1 MSNAIIQ
8 LAAYKGDQL
17 LVSRD
22 LAPGEYPIGRDPAC
36 PIHIESPEV
45 SRAHAKLTVT
55 TDRIVLEDIGGKF
68 GTLIDGRQIAGP
80 VSLQPGQSFTIG
92 KTVITLQAIAAPAA
106 ATPDLPGRYERVR
119 HLAKGGM
126 GEIHLAH
133 DQQLQRHV
141 ALKVMTPKVAA
152 SPSLAR
158 RFTQEALVLGRL
170 DHPHIV
176 PIHDLGTDA
185 AGQNYYAMK
194 YVRGTTLKDV
204 LNGLRQG
211 QANVVDRY
219 PLHQLL
225 RIYQKICDAVAYAH
239 AKGIIHRDLKPAN
252 IMLGEY
258 GEVFV
263 MDWGLAKILNQPEE
277 APAHAAAEEGTGT
290 EGGTRYGTV
299 MGTPGFMAPEQAE
312 GRLEAINQRTD
323 IYSLGAILYHILTL
337 RAPFTGGGPEVLA
350 QVKAGQITPPAK
362 LADQPNAAVLVHCPE
377 RRVPEA
383 LAAVAMEALA
393 CDPAKRYPAV
403 EALQRDIAA
412 WQSGYA
418 PRAEHAGRLR
428 QFRLSIRRNG
438 PLAAAASIIVLL
450 GVALGWQHLRHQ
462 HHRSEDAARLQRT
475 APICHQ
481 QAGDLMAAGNFT
493 GAQAAA
499 QLAHDLHPLPAH
511 THRLARVHLA
521 LMQPA
526 KAVDVL
532 EAMNEPG
539 PFGAQALK
547 LARGLIRDF
556 EKFNQGALPL
566 HAMSRVHRWQT
577 QQRLAPDARHTAAW
591 IEREKLAVWKR
602 GTAAMKTVGLSGRLK
617 RDAFGYL
624 DINLSGTQTR
634 NLKPFA
640 GLPVSVLNLWRTR
653 VHDLRPLAGMPLR
666 QLYLAYTAVDDLSPL
681 NGLPLQSLTVAFAPV
696 KVLQPLQGMPLVYL
710 HLSGTQVTDLA
721 PLKDM
726 PLRAL
731 HLDRTPV
738 TDLKPLAGL
747 PVKELRLDGCEE
759 LRDLTA
765 LAQCTELEVLVLPR
779 DHGEIGF
786 LRNLPKLKRL
796 SYHFDRNPARMET
809 VDQFFRTRQL
819 ATRR

>member
-1 MSNAIIQ
+1 MPTAIIK
-8 LAAYKGDQL
+8 LVAHKGGQL
-17 LVSRD
+17 LVSYD
-22 LAPGEYPIGRDPAC
+22 LVPGEFPIGRDPAC
-36 PIHIESPEV
+36 PITLDSPEV
-45 SRAHAKLTVT
+45 SRQHANLTIT
-55 TDRIVLEDIGGKF
+55 PDRCLLEDTGGKF

-80 VSLQPGQSFTIG
+80 VTIQPGQSFSIG
-92 KTVITLQAIAAPAA
+92 KIVVTLHAIPAA
-106 ATPDLPGRYERVR
+106 DTPPAALPHRYERVR

-133 DQQLQRHV
+133 DRQLQRHV
-141 ALKVMTPKVAA
+141 ALKLMTPEVAA
-152 SPSLAR
+152 SASLAR

-176 PIHDLGTDA
+176 PIHDLGVDA

-211 QANVVDRY
+211 QSNVVDRY

-263 MDWGLAKILNQPEE
+263 MDWGLAKIINQ
-277 APAHAAAEEGTGT
+277 AEEPMPPSG
-290 EGGTRYGTV
+290 ENEGTRYGTV

-323 IYSLGAILYHILTL
+323 IYSLGAILYHILAL
-337 RAPFTGGGPEVLA
+337 RPPFTSGGPEVLEK
-350 QVKAGQITPPAK
+350 VKAGQITPLTK

-377 RRVPEA
+377 RSVPEA
-383 LAAVAMEALA
+383 LAAVAMEALQRDA
-393 CDPAKRYPAV
+393 AKRYPAV
-403 EALQRDIAA
+403 EALQRDVAA

-418 PRAEHAGRLR
+418 PSAEHAGRLR

-450 GVALGWQHLRHQ
+450 GVAVGWQHLRHQ

-475 APICHQ
+475 APICHK
-481 QAGDLMAAGNFT
+481 QAGDLIAQGNFP
-493 GAQAAA
+493 GALATAR
-499 QLAHDLHPLPAH
+499 LAHELDPQPAH

-526 KAVDVL
+526 EAAAVL
-532 EAMNEPG
+532 KSMNEPH
-539 PFGAQALK
+539 PFGARALK
-547 LARGLIRDF
+547 LSQELIRDF
-556 EKFNQGALPL
+556 NQFNKGALPL
-566 HAMSRVHRWQT
+566 HAMSRVHQWQT
-577 QQRLAPDARHTAAW
+577 HQRLGPDARHTAALM
-591 IEREKLAVWKR
+591 EREKLAVWQR
-602 GTAAMKTVGLSGRLK
+602 GVAAMKQIGLSGRLQ

-624 DINLSGTQTR
+624 RINLSGTQTR
-634 NLKPFA
+634 DLKPFA
-640 GLPVSVLNLWRTR
+640 GLPISSLNLWRTR
-653 VHDLRPLAGMPLR
+653 VNDLRPVKGMPLHE
-666 QLYLAYTAVDDLSPL
+666 LYLAYTAVDDLTPL
-681 NGLPLQSLTVAFAPV
+681 AGLPLQSLTIAFAPV
-696 KVLQPLQGMPLVYL
+696 DDLNPLTGTPLVYL
-710 HLSGTQVTDLA
+710 HLSGTQVNSLA

-726 PLRAL
+726 PLRTL

-747 PVKELRLDGCEE
+747 PIRELRLDGCEQ
-759 LRDLTA
+759 LRDLTV
-765 LAQCTELEVLVLPR
+765 LSQCTNLEVLVLPR
-779 DHGEIGF
+779 EHGEIDF
-786 LRNLPKLKRL
+786 LRNLPRLKRL
-796 SYHFDRNPARMET
+796 SYHFDADASKMET
-809 VDQFFRTRQL
+809 VEQFFRTRRL
-819 ATRR
+819 ATKR

>member
-1 MSNAIIQ
+1 MPTAIIK
-8 LAAYKGDQL
+8 LVAHKGGQL
-17 LVSRD
+17 LVSYD

-36 PIHIESPEV
+36 PITLDSPEV
-45 SRAHAKLTVT
+45 SRQHANLTVT
-55 TDRIVLEDIGGKF
+55 PERCTLEDIGGKF

-80 VSLQPGQSFTIG
+80 VTVQSGQSFSIG
-92 KTVITLQAIAAPAA
+92 KIAVTLHPISATETPAA
-106 ATPDLPGRYERVR
+106 TLPDRYERVR

-133 DQQLQRHV
+133 DRQLQRHV

-152 SPSLAR
+152 SASLAR

-176 PIHDLGTDA
+176 PIHDLGTDP

-211 QANVVDRY
+211 QSNLVGRY

-263 MDWGLAKILNQPEE
+263 MDWGLAKIINQEE
-277 APAHAAAEEGTGT
+277 EPLPQSDEGT

-323 IYSLGAILYHILTL
+323 IYSLGAILYHILAL
-337 RAPFTGGGPEVLA
+337 RPPFTGGGPEVLE
-350 QVKAGQITPPAK
+350 QEKAGHITPFAR
-362 LADQPNAAVLVHCPE
+362 LADEPNAAVLVHCPE

-383 LAAVAMEALA
+383 LAAVAMEALQRDA
-393 CDPAKRYPAV
+393 NKRYPAV
-403 EALQRDIAA
+403 EALQRDVAA

-438 PLAAAASIIVLL
+438 PLAAAASIIILL
-450 GVALGWQHLRHQ
+450 GIALGWQHLRHQ
-462 HHRSEDAARLQRT
+462 HHREEDAARLQRT

-481 QAGDLMAAGNFT
+481 QAGDLIAQGNFP
-493 GAQAAA
+493 GALATAR
-499 QLAHDLHPLPAH
+499 LAHELDPKPAH

-521 LMQPA
+521 LLQPA
-526 KAVDVL
+526 KAKAVL
-532 EAMNEPG
+532 ETMDEPH
-539 PFGAQALK
+539 PFGARALK
-547 LARGLIRDF
+547 LCDRLIRDF
-556 EKFNQGALPL
+556 GKGTLPL
-566 HAMSRVHRWQT
+566 HAMGRVHRWQT
-577 QQRLAPDARHTAAW
+577 QQRLGADARHTAALM
-591 IEREKLAVWKR
+591 EREKLAVWQR
-602 GTAAMKTVGLSGRLK
+602 GTAAIKQIGLTGRLQ

-624 DINLSGTQTR
+624 KINLSGTQTR
-634 NLKPFA
+634 DLKPFA
-640 GLPVSVLNLWRTR
+640 GMPVSSLNLWRTR
-653 VHDLRPLAGMPLR
+653 VDNLRPVAGMPLR
-666 QLYLAYTAVDDLSPL
+666 ELYLAYTAVDDLAPL
-681 NGLPLQSLTVAFAPV
+681 AGRPLQSLTIAFAPV
-696 KVLQPLQGMPLVYL
+696 KDLQPLAEMPLVYL
-710 HLSGTQVTDLA
+710 HLSGTKVESLS
-721 PLKDM
+721 PLKGM

-738 TDLKPLAGL
+738 MNLKPLSGL
-747 PVKELRLDGCEE
+747 PIRELRLDGCEQ
-759 LRDLTA
+759 LRDLTP
-765 LAQCTELEVLVLPR
+765 LSQCTNLEVLVLPR
-779 DHGEIGF
+779 EHGDISF

-796 SYHFDRNPARMET
+796 SYHFDRDASKMET
-809 VDQFFRTRQL
+809 VEQFFHTRRL

>member
-1 MSNAIIQ
+1 MPTAIIK
-8 LAAYKGDQL
+8 LVAHKGDQL
-17 LVSRD
+17 LVSYD
-22 LAPGEYPIGRDPAC
+22 LVPGEFQIGREPAC
-36 PIHIESPEV
+36 PVTLDSPEV
-45 SRAHAKLTVT
+45 SRQHAQLTVT
-55 TDRIVLEDIGGKF
+55 PERCVLEDIGGKF

-80 VSLQPGQSFTIG
+80 VTVQPGQSFSIG
-92 KTVITLQAIAAPAA
+92 KIVVTLHAITAT
-106 ATPDLPGRYERVR
+106 ATPPATLPDRYERVR

-133 DQQLQRHV
+133 DRQLQRHV
-141 ALKVMTPKVAA
+141 ALKLMTPEVAA
-152 SPSLAR
+152 SASLAR

-176 PIHDLGTDA
+176 PIHDLGVDA

-211 QANVVDRY
+211 QSNVVDRY

-263 MDWGLAKILNQPEE
+263 MDWGLAKIINQDEE
-277 APAHAAAEEGTGT
+277 PIPQSAESEGSET
-290 EGGTRYGTV
+290 GTRYGTV

-323 IYSLGAILYHILTL
+323 IYSLGAILYHILAL
-337 RAPFTGGGPEVLA
+337 RPPFTGGGPEVLEK
-350 QVKAGQITPPAK
+350 VKAGQIAPLSK
-362 LADQPNAAVLVHCPE
+362 LAGEPHAAVLVHCPE

-383 LAAVAMEALA
+383 LAAVAMEALQRDA
-393 CDPAKRYPAV
+393 ANRYPAV
-403 EALQRDIAA
+403 EALQRDVAA

-438 PLAAAASIIVLL
+438 TLAAAASIIVLL
-450 GVALGWQHLRHQ
+450 GVALGWQHFRHQ
-462 HHRSEDAARLQRT
+462 HHRGEDAARLQRT
-475 APICHQ
+475 APICHK
-481 QAGDLMAAGNFT
+481 QAGDLIAQGNFP
-493 GAQAAA
+493 GALATA
-499 QLAHDLHPLPAH
+499 QLAHELDPIPAH

-526 KAVDVL
+526 KAKEVL
-532 EAMNEPG
+532 ESMDEPH
-539 PFGAQALK
+539 PFGARALK
-547 LARGLIRDF
+547 LCDQLIQDF
-556 EKFNQGALPL
+556 GKGTLPL
-566 HAMSRVHRWQT
+566 HAMGRVHQWQT
-577 QQRLAPDARHTAAW
+577 HQRLGTDARHTAALM
-591 IEREKLAVWKR
+591 EREKLAVWQR
-602 GTAAMKTVGLSGRLK
+602 GSAAMKQIGLSGRLQ

-624 DINLSGTQTR
+624 KVNLSGTQTR
-634 NLKPFA
+634 DLKSFS
-640 GLPVSVLNLWRTR
+640 GMPVSSLNLWRTR
-653 VHDLRPLAGMPLR
+653 VDDLGPVVGMPLR
-666 QLYLAYTAVDDLSPL
+666 ELYLAYTAVDNLGPL
-681 NGLPLQSLTVAFAPV
+681 AGLPLQSLTIAFAPV
-696 KVLQPLQGMPLVYL
+696 NDLKPLSKMPLVYL
-710 HLSGTQVTDLA
+710 HLSGTQVNSLA
-721 PLKDM
+721 PLKGM

-747 PVKELRLDGCEE
+747 PIKELRLDGCEK
-759 LRDLTA
+759 LRDLTP
-765 LAQCTELEVLVLPR
+765 LSQCTNLEVLVLPR
-779 DHGEIGF
+779 EHGEIGF

-796 SYHFDRNPARMET
+796 SYHFDADATKMET
-809 VDQFFRTRQL
+809 VDQFFRTRRL